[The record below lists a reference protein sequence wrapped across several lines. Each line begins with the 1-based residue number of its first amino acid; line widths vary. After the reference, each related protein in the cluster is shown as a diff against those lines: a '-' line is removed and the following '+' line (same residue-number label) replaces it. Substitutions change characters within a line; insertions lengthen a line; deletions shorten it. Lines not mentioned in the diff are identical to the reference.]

1 VAGLIVLH
9 PTYQTANKI
18 HVGSTSGQ
26 LKQALTA
33 VTVAPAETLLGMEIA
48 QIEKREEQKLGLQYM
63 FYKQGTIGRLKD
75 SMEPSEIAK
84 LNVKIS

>member
-1 VAGLIVLH
+1 
-9 PTYQTANKI
+9 
-18 HVGSTSGQ
+18 
-26 LKQALTA
+26 
-33 VTVAPAETLLGMEIA
+33 MEIA
-48 QIEKREEQKLGLQYM
+48 QIEKREEQKPGLQYM